1 VNSQDLRALTLSQ
14 VRDGIATGAWT
25 SEDVTLAAIEQADRF
40 DTEYKL
46 FITRT
51 SERAVE
57 EAQAA
62 DRARQAGRPLGPLHG
77 VPITVK
83 DNIDTAGVLT
93 TAGAKVF
100 ADRVPTTDATVVRQ
114 LKQAGAISLGKTN
127 MHEMALGGTST
138 NPHYGAVRNPWAADR
153 IPGGS
158 SGGAAACQAL
168 QIGYA
173 ALGTDSGG
181 SVRMP
186 AALCG
191 LVGLKQTHGLVSLS
205 GCVPTGTWS
214 TDHIGPHTRTVRDAQ
229 LMLELMLGFDSTDP
243 DSVATAAMPTQ
254 PLHDL
259 TGVTVGVPERYFWEK
274 LDPQVDRICRGRLA
288 VMAEAGAK
296 LIPVALQTID
306 LLLLARQAMLAELYV
321 FHEPYLR
328 ERAEDYGD
336 DIRYMLLAGQYIL
349 AHDYVRAG
357 RLRRLFMQE
366 CAQVLSQV
374 DVLAMPTVPIPAP
387 PIGATSVTVEGEEVP
402 LSGRGSW
409 TLARNTFPFNQ
420 AGVPAVSVPAGLT
433 SDGLPVG
440 LQLVAG
446 ALQDFQLLAIAQV
459 LEDLLPVETTPP
471 VVRSLELV
479 R

>member
-1 VNSQDLRALTLSQ
+1 VNSQELRALTLIQ
-14 VRDGIATGAWT
+14 VRDAIASGACT
-25 SEDVTLAAIEQADRF
+25 SEDATRAAIEQADRF
-40 DTEYKL
+40 DAEYKL

-51 SERAVE
+51 SEPAIAAARE
-57 EAQAA
+57 A

-77 VPITVK
+77 VPITIK

-100 ADRVPTTDATVVRQ
+100 ADRVPSTDATVVRKLQ
-114 LKQAGAISLGKTN
+114 QAGAISLGKTN

-173 ALGTDSGG
+173 SLGTDSGG

-214 TDHIGPHTRTVRDAQ
+214 TDHIGPHTRTVQDAT
-229 LMLELMLGFDSTDP
+229 LMLELMLGFDATDP
-243 DSVATAAMPTQ
+243 DSLSTAAQSSMP
-254 PLHDL
+254 LEDL
-259 TGVTVGVPERYFWEK
+259 TGITVGVPEHYFWEK
-274 LDPQVDRICRGRLA
+274 LDPEVERICRGRVA
-288 VMAEAGAK
+288 GMAEAGAT
-296 LIPVALQTID
+296 LRTVDLETID
-306 LLLLARQAMLAELYV
+306 LLLLARQATLAELYV

-328 ERAEDYGD
+328 KRAEDYGD

-357 RLRRLFMQE
+357 RLRRLFMEE
-366 CAQVLSQV
+366 CAQVLRQV

-387 PIGATSVTVEGEEVP
+387 PIGATSVTVDGEDVP

-420 AGVPAVSVPAGLT
+420 AGVPAVSLPAGLT
-433 SDGLPVG
+433 SEGLPVG

-446 ALQDFQLLAIAQV
+446 ALQDFRLLAIAQV
-459 LEDLLPVETTPP
+459 LESLMSVETTPP

>member
-1 VNSQDLRALTLSQ
+1 VNTHELRALTLIQ
-14 VRDGIATGAWT
+14 VRDALAAGTVT
-25 SEDVTLAAIEQADRF
+25 SEEVTLAAIEQADRF
-40 DTEYKL
+40 DAEFRL

-51 SERAVE
+51 SDQALQ
-57 EAQAA
+57 EARAA
-62 DRARQAGRPLGPLHG
+62 DHARTTGRPLGPLHG
-77 VPITVK
+77 VPITLK

-100 ADRVPTTDATVVRQ
+100 ADRVPTADATVVTK

-158 SGGAAACQAL
+158 SGGAAACQSL

-214 TDHIGPHTRTVRDAQ
+214 TDHIGPHTRTVQDAR
-229 LMLELMLGFDSTDP
+229 LMLELMLGFDSSDP
-243 DSVATAAMPTQ
+243 DSISTTAAAAE
-254 PLHDL
+254 PLPDL
-259 TGVTVGVPERYFWEK
+259 TGITVGVPEKYFWEK
-274 LDPQVDRICRGRLA
+274 LDPQVERICRGRLA

-296 LIPVALQTID
+296 LATVELQTID
-306 LLLLARQAMLAELYV
+306 LLLLARQATLAELYV

-328 ERAEDYGD
+328 TRADDYGD
-336 DIRYMLLAGQYIL
+336 DIRHMLLAGQYIL
-349 AHDYVRAG
+349 AHDFVRAG
-357 RLRRLFMQE
+357 RIRRLFMQE
-366 CAQVLSQV
+366 CAQVLAQV

-387 PIGATSVTVEGEEVP
+387 AIGATSVTVGGEEVP

-420 AGVPAVSVPAGLT
+420 AGVPALSVPAGVT
-433 SDGLPVG
+433 DEGLPVG

-446 ALQDFQLLAIAQV
+446 ALQDFKLLAIGQV
-459 LEDLLPVETTPP
+459 VEDLLSVETTPP
-471 VVRSLELV
+471 VARALELV
-479 R
+479 G

>member
-1 VNSQDLRALTLSQ
+1 VNAQELRDLTLTQ
-14 VRDGIATGAWT
+14 VRDGIAAGAFT
-25 SEDVTLAAIEQADRF
+25 SEDVTLAAIEQGDRF
-40 DTEYKL
+40 DAEYKL

-51 SERAVE
+51 SERALE
-57 EAQAA
+57 EARSA
-62 DRARQAGRPLGPLHG
+62 DHARKVGRTLGPLHG
-77 VPITVK
+77 VPITIK

-93 TAGAKVF
+93 TAGAKVL
-100 ADRVPTTDATVVRQ
+100 ADRVPTTDATVVRK

-191 LVGLKQTHGLVSLS
+191 LVGLKQTHGLVSLT

-214 TDHIGPHTRTVRDAQ
+214 TDHIGPHTRTVQDAK
-229 LMLELMLGFDSTDP
+229 LMLELMLGFDASDP
-243 DSVATAAMPTQ
+243 DSLSSPAAPAE
-254 PLHDL
+254 PLPDL
-259 TGVTVGVPERYFWEK
+259 SGITVGVPEHYFWEQ
-274 LDPQVDRICRGRLA
+274 LDPQVERICRGRVA

-296 LIPVALQTID
+296 VTTVDLQTID
-306 LLLLARQAMLAELYV
+306 LLLLARQATLAELYI

-328 ERAEDYGD
+328 EHAEDYGD

-366 CAQVLSQV
+366 CTAVLAQV

-387 PIGATSVTVEGEEVP
+387 PIGATSVTVAGEEVP

-420 AGVPAVSVPAGLT
+420 AGVPAISVPAGL
-433 SDGLPVG
+433 SSEGLPVG

-446 ALQDFQLLAIAQV
+446 ALQDFKLLAISQV

-471 VVRSLELV
+471 VARSLELV